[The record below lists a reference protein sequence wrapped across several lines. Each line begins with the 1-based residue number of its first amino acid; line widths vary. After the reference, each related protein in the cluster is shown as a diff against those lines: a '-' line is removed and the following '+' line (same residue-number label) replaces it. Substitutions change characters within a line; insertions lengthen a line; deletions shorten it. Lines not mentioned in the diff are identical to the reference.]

1 MVFVN
6 SAKLYFSKIEFL
18 LVACNINIINA
29 KICVWCNENW
39 IFLAKFIKLDEN
51 LHNKNLNL

>member
-6 SAKLYFSKIEFL
+6 SAKFYFVRNRIL

-29 KICVWCNENW
+29 KICVKCNGNW
-39 IFLAKFIKLDEN
+39 IFLAKFIKFDEK
-51 LHNKNLNL
+51 LHK

>member
-6 SAKLYFSKIEFL
+6 SAKFYFLEIDFL
-18 LVACNINIINA
+18 LVTCNINIING
-29 KICVWCNENW
+29 KICVKCNGNG

-51 LHNKNLNL
+51 LHK

>member
-1 MVFVN
+1 MVFVS
-6 SAKLYFSKIEFL
+6 SAKFYFLEIEFF

-29 KICVWCNENW
+29 KICVKCNGNW

-51 LHNKNLNL
+51 LHNKI